1 MEAKEV
7 TATVPTGASPS
18 DLVPAAEFNVREF
31 ARTAVG
37 SHRSSLDLGYFTDHP
52 LTPDAVVLVDY
63 LAGLE
68 RSTLQYLRGV
78 LVTPTHKDARV
89 TAFLVT
95 WAYEKYWIA
104 DALEAIVN
112 AHPQSRS
119 SAADRPHPVR
129 KAFRALAERVQP
141 IRESIVA
148 NALGEDVVAVHTMTG
163 AIDEWVTQVAY
174 ARLAE
179 RAGNTELTR
188 VVADVLKVKE
198 RHELFFAAQSRDRFA
213 RSPKAARLAR
223 RRLSSIHWP
232 IGSVDQSDE
241 VTFGFYRA
249 LLDARTVAEIDQRI
263 DSYPGLSGLRLVHR
277 SAMSAARG
285 GAR

>member
-1 MEAKEV
+1 GWEV
-7 TATVPTGASPS
+7 
-18 DLVPAAEFNVREF
+18 
-31 ARTAVG
+31 
-37 SHRSSLDLGYFTDHP
+37 
-52 LTPDAVVLVDY
+52 DAV
-63 LAGLE
+63 
-68 RSTLQYLRGV
+68 RTLR
-78 LVTPTHKDARV
+78 
-89 TAFLVT
+89 
-95 WAYEKYWIA
+95 KYWIA

-112 AHPQSRS
+112 AHPRSQSPV
-119 SAADRPHPVR
+119 ADRAHPVR
-129 KAFRALAERVQP
+129 KTCRALAERVQP

-188 VVADVLKVKE
+188 VVGDVLKVKQ

-223 RRLSSIHWP
+223 RRLSKIVWP
-232 IGSVDQSDE
+232 IGSVDQSPQ
-241 VTFGFYRA
+241 VTLRFYRG

-263 DSYPGLSGLRLVHR
+263 DSYPGLSGLRFVHH

>member
-1 MEAKEV
+1 M
-7 TATVPTGASPS
+7 TATVPTAANPNER
-18 DLVPAAEFNVREF
+18 VPAAEFNVRDF

-37 SHRSSLDLGYFTDHP
+37 SHRSSLNLASYAEHP
-52 LTPDAVVLVDY
+52 LSPGAVTLVDY

-112 AHPQSRS
+112 AHPLPRS
-119 SAADRPHPVR
+119 SAAPRSHPVR
-129 KAFRALAERVQP
+129 TAFRALAERVEP
-141 IRESIVA
+141 IRESVVA

-163 AIDEWVTQVAY
+163 AIDEWVTQAAY
-174 ARLAE
+174 ARLIE
-179 RAGNTELTR
+179 RTSNVELTR
-188 VVADVLKVKE
+188 TVTDILKVKE
-198 RHELFFAAQSRDRFA
+198 RHEAFFAAQSRDRFA

-223 RRLSSIHWP
+223 RRLSKIRWP
-232 IGSVDQSDE
+232 LGSMEQSSD
-241 VTFGFYRA
+241 VTLSFYRS
-249 LLDARTVAEIDQRI
+249 LLDASTVASIDARV
-263 DSYPGLSGLRLVHR
+263 DGYPGLAGLRLVHR

-285 GAR
+285 GSR